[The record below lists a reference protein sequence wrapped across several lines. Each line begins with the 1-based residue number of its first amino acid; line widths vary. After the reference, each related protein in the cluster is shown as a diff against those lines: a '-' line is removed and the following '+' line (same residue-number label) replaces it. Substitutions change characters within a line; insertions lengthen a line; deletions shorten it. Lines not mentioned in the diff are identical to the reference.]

1 MMSGKSFSSS
11 GWCNGTLRALV
22 AGASLFALGGCAL
35 LAQSTE
41 ATLSGGLDPARLAPV
56 SRQNSD
62 LRALPPPR
70 KRVTVAVYDLPD
82 LTGQFKEGATFQTL
96 SKAVTQGG
104 ASVLIKAL
112 QDAGERRWFSV
123 LDRAALDNLLKE
135 RQIVTEMRKIYQG
148 EETIS
153 AAALP
158 PLMHA
163 GILIEGAIVGYDT
176 NVLTGGVGARYLG
189 IGGDTKWIQDLVTV
203 TLRAV
208 STSTSEVLASVTVH
222 KMIASQSLQGGVFRY
237 VALDR
242 LLEAEAGVTQ
252 NEPKQIAVQQA
263 IEKAVIALIVEAAE
277 LKVWDFADPV
287 SGARW
292 IASYRD
298 EKYGDELTPQAV
310 HPVFPAT
317 RDAARVV
324 ETRPVARRPKAD
336 PPVVVNNYPAR
347 PGAPQQSDTAP
358 PPARPGEVLG

>member
-1 MMSGKSFSSS
+1 V
-11 GWCNGTLRALV
+11 T
-22 AGASLFALGGCAL
+22 AGPVKPRIGVLHAAVRVLAIGAGVVMLGGCAL

-41 ATLSGGLDPARLAPV
+41 ATLSGGLDPATLAPV
-56 SRQNSD
+56 SRQSAD

-70 KRVTVAVYDLPD
+70 QRVTVAVYDLPD
-82 LTGQFKEGATFQTL
+82 LTGQFKEGANFQTL

-148 EETIS
+148 EERIS
-153 AAALP
+153 ASALP

-163 GILIEGAIVGYDT
+163 GILIEGGIVGYDT

-263 IEKAVIALIVEAAE
+263 IEKAVIALVIEAAE
-277 LKVWDFADPV
+277 LKVWDFANPNA
-287 SGARW
+287 GASW
-292 IASYRD
+292 IAGYRA
-298 EKYGDELTPQAV
+298 EKYGNQLTPQAV
-310 HPVFPAT
+310 NPVYPAT
-317 RDAARVV
+317 RNPARVV
-324 ETRPVARRPKAD
+324 ETRPVAQRPRSEA
-336 PPVVVNNYPAR
+336 PVVVNNYPAR
-347 PGAPQQSDTAP
+347 PGALQQPGAKP